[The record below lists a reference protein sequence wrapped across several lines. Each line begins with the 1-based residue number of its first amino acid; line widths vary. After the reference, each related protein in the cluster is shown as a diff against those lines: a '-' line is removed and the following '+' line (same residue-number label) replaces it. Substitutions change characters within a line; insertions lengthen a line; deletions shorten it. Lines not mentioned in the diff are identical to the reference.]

1 MRTSKFMRRENIRG
15 FTLVEVM
22 ISSAI
27 LAIILS
33 MAYGIYLGGL
43 DIWDVA
49 GYKADLQGEAR
60 NALSA
65 MANEL
70 MRATREPSSSY
81 RAVIPSP
88 YPSTPSTAN
97 NSVRFYLP
105 VENLATGNPQWDP
118 SNPIDYRLDNQTVVG
133 KTVLMRS
140 GDGLQKILAKDASGV
155 QFIFDPNLSIYEIRI
170 ILTLSKTT
178 PRGRPVSIT
187 STSIVRLRN

>member
-1 MRTSKFMRRENIRG
+1 MRRENSRG

-22 ISSAI
+22 VASAI

-33 MAYGIYLGGL
+33 MVYGIYLGGL

-49 GYKADLQGEAR
+49 SYEADLQGEAR
-60 NALSA
+60 NAVSS

-70 MRATREPSSSY
+70 MQASREPSSPH
-81 RAVIPSP
+81 AVIPSP
-88 YPSTPSTAN
+88 NPSSPSTAN

-105 VENLATGNPQWDP
+105 VENPTTGDPQWDLG
-118 SNPIDYRLDNQTVVG
+118 NPIDYRLDNQTIAGRTLLVRV
-133 KTVLMRS
+133 
-140 GDGLQKILAKDASGV
+140 GDGLQKVLATDVSGI
-155 QFIFDPNLSIYEIRI
+155 QFIFDPNLSIYEIKI

-178 PRGRPVSIT
+178 PRGRLVSIT